1 MFRIPTPA
9 PILSLEGHPVQ
20 GAGKASA
27 SWRAPSLWLWQ
38 KSMLAPGMCHLS
50 LWLGLWHPKPRTPPE
65 VSMSWVCVF
74 LVLPTAPLLVCCPL
88 SPSSIISLSPLNE
101 TLELLQYDEAQGR
114 HVLFAQTCPACHC
127 FTPPNYP
134 TEFLLRWGCET
145 LMGPGRTSLTRLA
158 LSWE

>member
-1 MFRIPTPA
+1 MFRIPSPA

-38 KSMLAPGMCHLS
+38 NSMLASGMCYLP
-50 LWLGLWHPKPRTPPE
+50 LWLGLWHPEPQTPHE

-74 LVLPTAPLLVCCPL
+74 QVLPTAPLLVCCPL

-101 TLELLQYDEAQGR
+101 TLELLQYDGGSGKAR
-114 HVLFAQTCPACHC
+114 PVCSDVPCL
-127 FTPPNYP
+127 PPFYP
-134 TEFLLRWGCET
+134 TELPHQIFTE
-145 LMGPGRTSLTRLA
+145 MGL
-158 LSWE
+158 